1 MSAAASE
8 TSVLVRFLDTT
19 RLNAKGQVAIPQ
31 EYCDALELEAGAQLA
46 VVQIGGGLMLI
57 PEQALLNQLCD
68 RITRIFTRYGVT
80 AEEVLAGL
88 PEARERVFARLYPD
102 LAAEESSRKSKR
114 KKRK

>member
-1 MSAAASE
+1 MSAAAKE

-19 RLNAKGQVAIPQ
+19 RLNAKGQIEIPS
-31 EYCDALELEAGAQLA
+31 EYRDALELEAGAQLA
-46 VVQIGGGLMLI
+46 VLQVGGGLMLI
-57 PEQALLNQLCD
+57 PEQSLMNQLCE
-68 RITRIFTRYGVT
+68 RITRIFTGYGVT

-114 KKRK
+114 RKRK